1 MNAISGCLAFA
12 VALALSTAAA
22 GASPPQQRTLCVS
35 GDVMREI
42 TVWTGDAS
50 SPECHVGYTKNGV
63 TSELWSAHRQASFC
77 TQHAE
82 QLEHKLSGA
91 GFTCMAVDPVG
102 RAQAVLPGGVL
113 LRSAQ
118 KEDLPMARQLCP
130 TARWE
135 HSVLTCSRS
144 GWAAWARAAERSEIP
159 RPRLKAFEAFL
170 SSEGFVEKPAN
181 GVLIFP
187 DLSSHLIVD
196 GFNKR
201 SGDTAEWLVDPQK
214 RTVDLI
220 WVTGGATVYA
230 GPHAEFLRSNA
241 LGPDSFKLQS
251 DPSPAG

>member
-1 MNAISGCLAFA
+1 
-12 VALALSTAAA
+12 
-22 GASPPQQRTLCVS
+22 
-35 GDVMREI
+35 
-42 TVWTGDAS
+42 
-50 SPECHVGYTKNGV
+50 
-63 TSELWSAHRQASFC
+63 
-77 TQHAE
+77 
-82 QLEHKLSGA
+82 
-91 GFTCMAVDPVG
+91 MAVDPVG

-113 LRSAQ
+113 LRAAQ

-144 GWAAWARAAERSEIP
+144 QWAAWARTAEHSEIP
-159 RPRLKAFEAFL
+159 RPRLQAFEAFL
-170 SSEGFVEKPAN
+170 SRESFVEKPAN

-251 DPSPAG
+251 GPSPAG